1 MTLPP
6 PTSRWYRS
14 WIRPGCAVSDSLL
27 RNVNPAGSFCRA
39 LWNSVLISSCSNCG
53 GSTRGPCSS
62 TTTVSPAVA
71 SSLAMMPRAA
81 PEPTTT
87 KSTVRLGSKRTAGR
101 AGRMLPAAARR
112 LGVVVAE
119 RRLPGVAVLEAD
131 HPPARLVGVAAVGG
145 QREHPHERGEA
156 HLLEEGR
163 LFLRA
168 QQFELALR
176 RETGEAL
183 GARPA
188 SLHFTVQLIQ
198 TVQQRLAL
206 LGGPGAE
213 RAVQEGDDGGLR
225 GARRVVGGKDLC
237 GDGVEVRGLVWRQ
250 HVPGDRVGG
259 AGGEGGAGGAGRV
272 VERGANQSGVGREP
286 GRPQRGRGDGK
297 EGAATEGIG
306 EHRASMQRDGRPRYR
321 RDPRAAAL
329 AAVSAPGPATRSASA
344 PRPPRRARSE
354 SRAAPAR
361 APAPLWRRP
370 AGRPG

>member
-1 MTLPP
+1 MIRRPPRSTLFPYTTLFRRRSPP
-6 PTSRWYRS
+6 CAWGRS
-14 WIRPGCAVSDSLL
+14 
-27 RNVNPAGSFCRA
+27 
-39 LWNSVLISSCSNCG
+39 
-53 GSTRGPCSS
+53 GP
-62 TTTVSPAVA
+62 PAVPVA
-71 SSLAMMPRAA
+71 W
-81 PEPTTT
+81 
-87 KSTVRLGSKRTAGR
+87 
-101 AGRMLPAAARR
+101 LPAAARR

-131 HPPARLVGVAAVGG
+131 HPPARLGGVAAVGG

-176 RETGEAL
+176 REIGEAL

-213 RAVQEGDDGGLR
+213 RAVQEGDDAGLTC
-225 GARRVVGGKDLC
+225 ARRVVGGKDLC
-237 GDGVEVRGLVWRQ
+237 GDGVEVRGLVRRQ
-250 HVPGDRVGG
+250 HLPGDRLGG
-259 AGGEGGAGGAGRV
+259 AGGAGGAGRV
-272 VERGANQSGVGREP
+272 LERGANQSGVGREP
-286 GRPQRGRGDGK
+286 GRPQRGRGAGK
-297 EGAATEGIG
+297 EGAATEGSG
-306 EHRASMQRDGRPRYR
+306 DPRASKQCHERPPYP

-329 AAVSAPGPATRSASA
+329 AAGTAPGPATRSASA

-361 APAPLWRRP
+361 APARLWRRP